1 MKTTFTV
8 ITFLALAASTLCACS
23 SSSGSPAPSADPT
36 DFIPLCG
43 SSGLTCSMDTS
54 PPSMV
59 GQYTGQGQTTQT
71 TSSLWD
77 VGDMNTFT
85 ADITQQTGSTVQGTF
100 DMGSLHLDITD
111 GQIRGNSAGFTM
123 YGSDV
128 QAQNGCNAEVDAV
141 IVGGAA
147 TTTGGTLTGELAL
160 EFTKNISGS
169 GCTADQLN
177 YPGTGAVFSYTA
189 TKVQ

>member
-23 SSSGSPAPSADPT
+23 SSGAPGSSGDPK
-36 DFIPLCG
+36 DFIPLCS
-43 SSGLTCSMDTS
+43 SSGLACSMDTS

-77 VGDMNTFT
+77 VGDMNTFA
-85 ADITQQTGSTVQGTF
+85 ADITEQTSSTVQGTF

-111 GQIRGNSAGFTM
+111 GQIRGNSLGFTM

-128 QAQNGCNAEVDAV
+128 QAQDGCNAEVQAV

-169 GCTADQLN
+169 GCTADQLK